1 MNLELIREARERI
14 KDGIYRSPCEESI
27 PLSEISGTRLYCKLD
42 YLQRTGSFKERGA
55 RNALLLLDDQQKSQG
70 VIAASAGNHALGL
83 AYHGKL
89 LGIPVTVVMPRFAPI
104 VKMNTCRQMGA
115 NVILH
120 GENFSE
126 AFAHAHKL
134 AEEKGFTYID
144 GFNRESIIAGQGTM
158 GLEICEQIPDFDAVV
173 LPLGGGG
180 LAAGVCTAIR
190 ALKPDVKFY
199 GVEPENAASFTLA
212 LQKGGPDAFPLAP
225 TLADGL
231 AVGTVGPDAFRIAA
245 PLLEKVV
252 LVNEDEISLAILR
265 IAELEKS
272 VVEGAAASTLAA
284 LITGKLPEL
293 KDQKVVV
300 PLCGGNLDMSV
311 LGRII
316 DRGMVTDGRLCRFI
330 AVISDRPGGLQHL
343 AEIIAGLGA
352 SVKDIFHE
360 RTFTHTSLAEVS
372 VVCTV
377 ETRDHEQVEALLARL
392 TEKGIPY
399 FIPSAFAKATAGA
412 TTIDYIERG
421 H

>member
-1 MNLELIREARERI
+1 MNLELIRQARERI
-14 KDGIYRSPCEESI
+14 QDGIYLSPCARSI

-55 RNALLLLDDQQKSQG
+55 RNALLLLNDQQKTKG

-83 AYHGKL
+83 AYHGQM

-104 VKMNTCRQMGA
+104 VKMSMCRRMGA

-126 AFAHAHKL
+126 AFKHAHQL
-134 AEEKGFTYID
+134 AVEQGYTYID
-144 GFNRESIIAGQGTM
+144 GFNHESIIAGQGTM
-158 GLEICEQIPDFDAVV
+158 GLEICEQVADFDAVV

-190 ALKPDVKFY
+190 ALRPNVKFY

-212 LQKGGPDAFPLAP
+212 MREGEPRAFPLEP

-245 PLLEKVV
+245 PLLERVV
-252 LVNEDEISLAILR
+252 LVNEDEIALAILR
-265 IAELEKS
+265 IAELEKG

-293 KDQKVVV
+293 AGKKVVI
-300 PLCGGNLDMSV
+300 PFCGGNLDMAV

-316 DRGMVTDGRLCRFI
+316 NRGMVMDGRLCRFI
-330 AVISDRPGGLQHL
+330 AVISDRPGGLQKL
-343 AEIIAGLGA
+343 TEIIASQGA

-360 RTFTHTSLAEVS
+360 RAFSTSSLSEVS

-377 ETRDHEQVEALLARL
+377 ETRDQDHVDALFAKL
-392 TEKGIPY
+392 TERGIPY
-399 FIPSAFAKATAGA
+399 FVPG
-412 TTIDYIERG
+412 DLDLQPHRR
-421 H
+421 

>member
-14 KDGIYRSPCEESI
+14 QDGIYLSPCERSI
-27 PLSEISGTRLYCKLD
+27 PLSEISGTELYCKLD

-55 RNALLLLDDQQKSQG
+55 RNALLLLDDLHRKQG

-83 AYHGKL
+83 AYHGKQ

-104 VKMNTCRQMGA
+104 VKMNTCRQLGA

-126 AFAHAHKL
+126 AFEHAHKL

-144 GFNRESIIAGQGTM
+144 GFNHESIIAGQGTM
-158 GLEICEQIPDFDAVV
+158 GLEICEQVPDFDAVV

-180 LAAGVCTAIR
+180 LAAGVCTAIH
-190 ALKPDVKFY
+190 ALRPHVKFY

-212 LQKGGPDAFPLAP
+212 LQKGAPDAFPLAP

-272 VVEGAAASTLAA
+272 VIEGAAASTLAA

-293 KDQKVVV
+293 AGKKVVI

-330 AVISDRPGGLQHL
+330 AVISDRPGGLQKL
-343 AEIIAGLGA
+343 TEIIAGLGA

-360 RTFTHTSLAEVS
+360 RTFTQSSLSEVS

-377 ETRDHEQVEALLARL
+377 ETRDHEQVEDLFARL

-399 FIPSAFAKATAGA
+399 FIPSAFTKATAELS
-412 TTIDYIERG
+412 DL
-421 H
+421 